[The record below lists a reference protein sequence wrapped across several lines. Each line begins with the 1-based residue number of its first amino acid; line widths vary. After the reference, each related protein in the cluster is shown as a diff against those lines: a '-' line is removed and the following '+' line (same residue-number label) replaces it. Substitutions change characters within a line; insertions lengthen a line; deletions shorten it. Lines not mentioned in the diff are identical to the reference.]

1 MAMPAGGLSRR
12 EEKCRLR
19 VLGALAVSPLLTTP
33 ELLGAAVCGLA
44 GLRLGIAAC
53 RLSAGAVLCSWLA
66 G

>member
-1 MAMPAGGLSRR
+1 MPPP
-12 EEKCRLR
+12 C
-19 VLGALAVSPLLTTP
+19 AVGSGCLSPLLTTP

-53 RLSAGAVLCSWLA
+53 RLSAGAVLCSRLA